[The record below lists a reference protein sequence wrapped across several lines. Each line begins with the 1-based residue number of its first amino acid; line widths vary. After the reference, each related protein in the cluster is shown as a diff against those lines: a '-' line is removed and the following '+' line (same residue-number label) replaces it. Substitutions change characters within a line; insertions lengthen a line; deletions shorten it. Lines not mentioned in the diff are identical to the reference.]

1 MPNRV
6 RILTIPDAERA
17 ELERRARDRGAP
29 ARVAERARIVLLA
42 GDGLT
47 GSQIAERAGC
57 TEPTVIK
64 WRRQYAEAGL
74 AGLEDAPRPGGPKTV
89 LTDEAVC
96 EILAATVTPPPGSLQ
111 AQGVTHW
118 SARRLA
124 DWLRRTR
131 KITVSHDS
139 IARLWRKFCLQ
150 PHRTEGFKFST
161 DPQLEAKVADVVGLY
176 LHPPENA
183 VVVCVDEKSQCQA
196 LERAQPILPPGIP
209 AFPQEGRRRLPRHR
223 PARDL
228 RQLLHP
234 QARRG
239 PQVAGQAGEQ
249 ADHPALHADRMLVD
263 QPRGMLLLRDHPASH
278 PPRLLYLR
286 QGTHRNHRRLHR
298 SLERPPSAV
307 RLDQGRRRDPRQHP
321 PSQD

>member
-6 RILTIPDAERA
+6 RILTIPDADRA

-47 GSQIAERAGC
+47 GLQITELAGC
-57 TEPTVIK
+57 REPTVIR
-64 WRRQYAEAGL
+64 WRRQYAEGGL

-89 LTDEAVC
+89 LTDAAVC
-96 EILAATVTPPPGSLQ
+96 EILAATVTPPPQSLQ

-139 IARLWRKFCLQ
+139 IARLWRRFCLQ
-150 PHRTEGFKFST
+150 PHRSEGFKFST
-161 DPQLEAKVADVVGLY
+161 DPQLEAKLRDVVGLC

-183 VVVCVDEKSQCQA
+183 VVACVDEKSQCQPLA
-196 LERAQPILPPGIP
+196 RPPPLPPIPPSIP
-209 AFPQEGRRRLPRHR
+209 A
-223 PARDL
+223 
-228 RQLLHP
+228 
-234 QARRG
+234 
-239 PQVAGQAGEQ
+239 
-249 ADHPALHADRMLVD
+249 
-263 QPRGMLLLRDHPASH
+263 
-278 PPRLLYLR
+278 PP
-286 QGTHRNHRRLHR
+286 T
-298 SLERPPSAV
+298 PP
-307 RLDQGRRRDPRQHP
+307 H
-321 PSQD
+321 